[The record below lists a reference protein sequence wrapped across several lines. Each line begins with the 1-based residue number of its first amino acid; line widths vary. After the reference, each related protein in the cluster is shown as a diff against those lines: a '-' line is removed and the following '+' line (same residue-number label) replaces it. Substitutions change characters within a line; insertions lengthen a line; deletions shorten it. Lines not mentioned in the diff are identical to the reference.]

1 MKKARTP
8 TTTSRCARAVP
19 LPIRDGEVQVFY
31 TSLNAQRLGRGTDAL
46 QRVGGGVSCFI
57 LSLFLALPVS
67 AATPSVVSQM
77 TLDEKV
83 GQLQAA
89 APAIPRL
96 GVTAYNW
103 WNEGLHGVARAGEAT
118 VFPQAIGLA
127 ATWDVDL
134 LHNVGDV
141 VSTEARAKFNTVGA
155 NKDHGRYL
163 GLTIWSPN
171 INIFRDPR
179 WGRGQETYGEDPHLT
194 GALGTAFVQ
203 GLQGSDPLHPKT
215 IASVKHFAV
224 HSGPEA
230 GRHGFDVESSPYD
243 REATYLPAFRQVV
256 TEGKAQSVMCAYNSL
271 HGVPACASDDLLNVR
286 LRKDW
291 NFKGY
296 VVTDCDAVED
306 MYAFHFYRE
315 TPEENAA
322 EALKAGT
329 DLNCGT
335 YYKHLKTAV
344 EKKLVTQGQLDTAVA
359 RLWEART
366 KLGLDGIPSPY
377 SGIGTDQLHT
387 PAAADLALKAAR
399 ESIVLLKN
407 DGVLPLKSTA
417 KIAVVGPNADTLE
430 ILQANYHGAAI
441 DPVTPLKGLRTA
453 LGADRV
459 VYAQGANI
467 AEGVAIPIPETA
479 LSTGKEAGLTGEY
492 FDNPDF
498 TGQPVLTRIDKT
510 VNLDLYNVVPVK
522 GFEKKPYGVRWSGYL
537 TPPAAGDYQLK
548 LYTERCWECNNQHDL
563 LTLYIDDKPV
573 ISDTGDGKS
582 LSADLRFND
591 TKPHKIRLEFK
602 HTGQDWGVRLQWQA
616 PAEAQLA
623 EAVKAAQS
631 ADAVVAFVGLSPDIE
646 GEELSILVPGF
657 DRGDRTDLALPAR
670 QEALLKALKAT
681 GKPLIVVNL
690 SGGAVALNWAKANAD
705 ALLQGWYPGESGGT
719 AIAETLLGHNNPS
732 GRLPVTFYKSVQ
744 DLPPFI
750 DYRMDGRTYRY
761 FKGEALYGFGYGLSY
776 TTFGYSDLRVSSA
789 SVVAG
794 QGVTVTAKVTNTGKV
809 AGDEVA
815 QAYLT
820 PSANDQGLNYSLVG
834 FTRVHLKPG
843 ESRQVTFE
851 LTPRDL
857 STIDRRGNRAQTA
870 GTYGLFVGGGQP
882 KPTDAQ
888 QTLTLTGHQA
898 LPK

>member
-1 MKKARTP
+1 MRKLSISLLLTAASIP
-8 TTTSRCARAVP
+8 AV
-19 LPIRDGEVQVFY
+19 V
-31 TSLNAQRLGRGTDAL
+31 AAK
-46 QRVGGGVSCFI
+46 
-57 LSLFLALPVS
+57 PV
-67 AATPSVVSQM
+67 AAPSPPPVVRQM
-77 TLDEKV
+77 TIDEKV

-103 WNEGLHGVARAGEAT
+103 WNEGLHGIARIGDAT

-127 ATWDVDL
+127 ATWDDGL
-134 LHNVGDV
+134 LHEVGDTV
-141 VSTEARAKFNTVGA
+141 ATEARAKFNEVGA
-155 NKDHGRYL
+155 DKDHGRYQ

-179 WGRGQETYGEDPHLT
+179 WGRGQETYGEDPYLT
-194 GALGTAFVQ
+194 GHLATAFVQ
-203 GLQGSDPLHPKT
+203 GLEGPDRLHPKT

-230 GRHGFDVESSPYD
+230 GRHGFDVDASPYD

-256 TEGKAQSVMCAYNSL
+256 TVAKPGSVMCAYNSI
-271 HGVPACASDDLLNVR
+271 HGVPACASDDLLNIR

-291 NFKGY
+291 RFTGY

-306 MYAFHFYRE
+306 MYAFHFYRL

-322 EALKAGT
+322 EAIKAGT

-335 YYKHLKTAV
+335 YFSHLKTAV
-344 EKKLVTQGQLDTAVA
+344 NKKLVTSAEIDTALT
-359 RLWEART
+359 RLWDVRA
-366 KLGLDGIPSPY
+366 KLGIDGVASPY
-377 SGIGTDQLHT
+377 RNIGADQIHT
-387 PAAADLALKAAR
+387 QAAADLALKAAR

-430 ILQANYHGAAI
+430 ILQANYHGTAI
-441 DPVTPLKGLRTA
+441 DPVTPLKGLRA
-453 LGADRV
+453 AMGADRV
-459 VYAQGANI
+459 TYAQGANI

-479 LSTGKEAGLTGEY
+479 LSTGPQPGQQTGLTGEY
-492 FDNPDF
+492 FNNPDF
-498 TGQPVLTRIDKT
+498 TGRPVLTRIDKT
-510 VNLDLYNVVPVK
+510 VNLDLYNTVPVK
-522 GFEKKPYGVRWSGYL
+522 GFEKAPYGVRWSGYL

-548 LYTERCWECNNQHDL
+548 IYTERCWECNNQHDVI
-563 LTLYIDDKPV
+563 TLYVDDKPV
-573 ISDTGDGKS
+573 ISDNGDGKA
-582 LSADLRFND
+582 LSADLHFDDAR
-591 TKPHKIRLEFK
+591 PRKIRLDFR
-602 HTGQDWGVRLQWQA
+602 HSGQDWGVRLQWQA
-616 PAEAQLA
+616 PPEAQVA
-623 EAVKAAQS
+623 EAVKAAQG

-670 QEALLKALKAT
+670 QEALLKAVKAT

-690 SGGAVALNWAKANAD
+690 SGGAVALNWAKDNAD
-705 ALLQGWYPGESGGT
+705 ALVQGWYPGESGGT
-719 AIAETLLGHNNPS
+719 AIAETLLGKNNPS
-732 GRLPVTFYKSVQ
+732 GRLPVTFYRSVQ

-776 TTFGYSDLRVSSA
+776 TTFGYSDIRLSSP
-789 SVVAG
+789 SVAAG
-794 QGVTVTAKVTNTGKV
+794 KAVTVTATVTNTG
-809 AGDEVA
+809 AIEGDEVA

-820 PSANDQGLNYSLVG
+820 PPANALGLKYSLVG
-834 FTRVHLKPG
+834 FKRIHLKPG
-843 ESRQVTFE
+843 ESADVTFE

-857 STIDRRGNRAQTA
+857 STVDRAGNRAQVA
-870 GTYGLFVGGGQP
+870 GDYGLFVGGGQP
-882 KPTDAQ
+882 DKSGVH
-888 QTLTLTGHQA
+888 QTLTLTGSYI